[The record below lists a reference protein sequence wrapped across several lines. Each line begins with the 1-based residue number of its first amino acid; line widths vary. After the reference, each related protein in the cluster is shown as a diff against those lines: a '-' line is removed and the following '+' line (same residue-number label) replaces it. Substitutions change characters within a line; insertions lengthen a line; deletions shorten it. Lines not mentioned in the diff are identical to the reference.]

1 MKKQWILS
9 VWIILSI
16 VLMAACQ
23 DPEANAKEEMA
34 AAAETVKNVYMDAQN
49 DDMNKFYEHFS
60 KSGISKDDM
69 EISKIMFSDKVKQVG
84 GIEKFTFTPIEKSK
98 LKEKAVNM
106 LKDEYKEDWTV
117 VLEES
122 KIGGNYFWILQKHE
136 DRYYVING
144 DESPKEDILK

>member
-34 AAAETVKNVYMDAQN
+34 AAAETVKKVYMDAQK

-69 EISKIMFSDKVKQVG
+69 EISKIMFSDKVTQVG

-98 LKEKAVNM
+98 LKEKAANM
-106 LKDEYKEDWTV
+106 LKEEYKEDWTV

-122 KIGGNYFWILQKHE
+122 KIGGTYFWILQKDG